1 MPYMF
6 AKCSNPGLR
15 MNIETYAE
23 KRKIPI
29 DKVVEYIERYA
40 DILEPDIEVIG
51 KKWILKE
58 EAIEFLDK
66 YFAEREEND

>member
-1 MPYMF
+1 
-6 AKCSNPGLR
+6 

-66 YFAEREEND
+66 YFTERENQQ